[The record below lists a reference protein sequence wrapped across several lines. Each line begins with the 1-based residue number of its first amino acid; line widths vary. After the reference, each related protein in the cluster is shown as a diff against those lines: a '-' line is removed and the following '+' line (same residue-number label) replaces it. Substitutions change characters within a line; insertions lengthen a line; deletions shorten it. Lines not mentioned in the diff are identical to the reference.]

1 MGTRKYSGMQAI
13 TLKRGQ
19 KMAEQWINVDYL
31 ARVEGEGALRIHV
44 SEGAIT
50 DVQLNIFEPPRF
62 FEAFLKGRDIQE
74 TVDIVARICG
84 ICPIAYQIT
93 ASRALEKSL
102 GITPPPGIPELRRLI
117 YLSEW
122 IESHGLHVYM
132 LHAPDFLGYE
142 SAIEMAGVPEL
153 RETVERGLR
162 MKKIGNHLMSVIGGR
177 EIHPISLC
185 VGGFTRAPHAE
196 ELRVIL
202 PDLEWG
208 LEAALETVRW
218 ANELPYPDFEC
229 DYEFVGLSHPDEYA
243 IAEGTVRSSKGL
255 DIPIEEYEKNFIE
268 EHVARSNALHSRR
281 SETNETYLVGPLA
294 RMNHNAEQFTPTVK
308 AVMDEIGLELPV
320 KNPFMSLMARSLE
333 IAHAFDEAIN
343 LIREYEEPGISRAPL
358 PESLAPGEGAH
369 VTEAPRGLI
378 YHRYKLDDKGLIAFA
393 NIVPPTAQ
401 NLPRMEEDLWKY
413 ATRMLDLPL
422 EEATLKCEQL
432 IRSYDPCISCSTHF
446 LKLEINWS

>member
-1 MGTRKYSGMQAI
+1 MT
-13 TLKRGQ
+13 
-19 KMAEQWINVDYL
+19 EQWINVDYL
-31 ARVEGEGALRIHV
+31 ARVEGEGALRIQV
-44 SEGAIT
+44 SEGEIT

-62 FEAFLKGRDIQE
+62 FEAFLQGRGIQE

-84 ICPIAYQIT
+84 ICPIAYQMT
-93 ASRALEKSL
+93 ASRALEKAL

-117 YLSEW
+117 YLGEW

-142 SAIEMAGVPEL
+142 SAIEMAGVPDL
-153 RETVERGLR
+153 RGDVERGLR
-162 MKKIGNHLMSVIGGR
+162 MKKIGNRLMSVIGGR

-185 VGGFTRAPHAE
+185 VGGFTRAPRAE
-196 ELRVIL
+196 DLRAML

-229 DYEFVGLSHPDEYA
+229 DYEFVALSNPDEYA

-255 DIPIEEYEKNFIE
+255 NIPIEEYEKNFIE
-268 EHVARSNALHSRR
+268 EHVAHSNALHSRR
-281 SETNETYLVGPLA
+281 TGSNESYLVGPLA
-294 RMNHNAEQFTPTVK
+294 RMNLNAEQFTPTVK

-333 IAHAFDEAIN
+333 ITHAFDEAIQ
-343 LIREYEEPGISRAPL
+343 IIKTYEEPKTSRTAL
-358 PESLAPGEGAH
+358 PDPPTPGEGAH

-378 YHRYKLDDKGLIAFA
+378 FHRYKLDDQGLIAFA
-393 NIVPPTAQ
+393 KIVPPTSQ
-401 NLPRMEEDLWKY
+401 NLPRIEEDLWRY
-413 ATRMLDLPL
+413 APGMLDLPL

-446 LKLEINWS
+446 LKLEIDRD